1 MSPAIRN
8 DDLALEDLTAIADAI
23 AEGRITSVEA
33 TEACLARIET
43 WQPRTNA
50 FLRVYREKALAQA
63 KAMDAE
69 LAAGKSRG
77 PLHGVPMAHKDM
89 YYRKGEV
96 STGGSAIRRD
106 WTAPVTATVL
116 GKLDAAGVVELGFLN
131 MAEFAAGPTGHN
143 VHHGHCRNP
152 WDQTRV
158 TGGSSSGSGASVA
171 ARMVY
176 GALGSDTGGS
186 IRLPAAACGVVGMKA
201 TYGRVSRAGA
211 VARSWS
217 LDHVGPLTRTVRD
230 NARMLSVIAGHD
242 PDDSTTSE
250 KPVPDYE
257 ALLDGGVA
265 GLRIGL
271 ALPKE
276 GLAPLDAK
284 IGAAIQAAADA
295 LGRLGAKVSTVTLPD
310 FTALYRAAEVM
321 VKCEAAAMHRP
332 WMEKTPEL
340 YANQVRT
347 RMEAGF
353 FIPATQYIDALR
365 LRAHF
370 VKEFLS
376 TAMEAVDAV
385 LLPAIPFPLPT
396 IEETDTETKGGPAVL
411 KMVAGFTGL
420 TRPFNTLGIPALSV
434 PCGFDVNGA
443 PIGMQLVG
451 RPFDEAMLYRIGHA
465 YQGATDFHTR
475 VPQ

>member
-1 MSPAIRN
+1 MRN

-23 AEGRITSVEA
+23 AGGRITSVEA
-33 TEACLARIET
+33 TEACLARIDL
-43 WQPRTNA
+43 WQPRVNA

-63 KAMDAE
+63 RAMDAE
-69 LAAGKSRG
+69 LAAGKRRG

-96 STGGSAIRRD
+96 STGGSKIRGD
-106 WTAPVTATVL
+106 WVAPVTATVL
-116 GKLDAAGVVELGFLN
+116 NKLDAAGVVELGFLN

-158 TGGSSSGSGASVA
+158 TGGSSSGSGASVG

-271 ALPKE
+271 ALPTD
-276 GLAPLDAK
+276 GLAPLDPQ

-365 LRAHF
+365 LRSHF

-376 TAMEAVDAV
+376 SAMDGVDAV

-434 PCGFDVNGA
+434 PCGFDTNGA

-475 VPQ
+475 MPL

>member
-1 MSPAIRN
+1 MKN
-8 DDLALEDLTAIADAI
+8 EDLALDDLTAIADAI
-23 AEGRITSVEA
+23 AEGRTTSVAA
-33 TEACLARIET
+33 TEACLARIEA

-69 LAAGKSRG
+69 LSAGRRRG

-89 YYRKGEV
+89 YYREGEV

-106 WTAPVTATVL
+106 WVAPVTATVL
-116 GKLDAAGVVELGFLN
+116 DKLDAAGVVELGFLN

-152 WDQTRV
+152 WDQSRV

-242 PDDSTTSE
+242 PDDSTTSD

-271 ALPKE
+271 ALPKD
-276 GLAPLDAK
+276 GLAPLDPQ

-295 LGRLGAKVSTVTLPD
+295 LGRLGAKVSNITLPD

-376 TAMEAVDAV
+376 TAMNGVDAV

-434 PCGFDVNGA
+434 PCGFDTNGA
-443 PIGMQLVG
+443 PIGLQLVG

-465 YQGATDFHTR
+465 YQGATDHHLK
-475 VPQ
+475 VPV